1 MKTKR
6 SKSRIENAAAMI
18 KNSYQMHRGMYSI
31 QKDYTED
38 LNSILC
44 KLDQPEAHISSNN
57 STAISVD
64 LVDNINEPKKPKTKR
79 YKKLDKTR
87 KTIEVDQRPSWVKEV
102 YRTVMRKCHPD
113 MLANLDIPIPE
124 KLYRAEVVLQVQEAI
139 NEKKYDEVLFLGIT
153 VGVYT
158 EKINF
163 NEQLN
168 MLNNLYSKIVN
179 SIEQIQKSVTWLWGI
194 SWDNLEVRIQLINNV
209 FQSKGKSPPPRQT
222 IISQIVNHELE

>member
-1 MKTKR
+1 
-6 SKSRIENAAAMI
+6 
-18 KNSYQMHRGMYSI
+18 MHRGMYSI

-38 LNSILC
+38 LNSILY

-139 NEKKYDEVLFLGIT
+139 NEKKYDPTF
-153 VGVYT
+153 
-158 EKINF
+158 KFKNR
-163 NEQLN
+163 N
-168 MLNNLYSKIVN
+168 
-179 SIEQIQKSVTWLWGI
+179 
-194 SWDNLEVRIQLINNV
+194 
-209 FQSKGKSPPPRQT
+209 
-222 IISQIVNHELE
+222 